1 VKKDV
6 KKDRDMNR
14 EEEFDKK
21 QREVRQNNNT
31 AQAVFQEKM
40 TEMIAA
46 AGSGGKDIREI
57 QFPIAL
63 SGSLNFSQLPIAIK
77 IVLSKVKILSFLPG
91 ELTDIQGWGEIRQL
105 SELNM
110 ARQLL
115 TELEFTGIKGS
126 LSWKVLN
133 LEGNGIREIKWG
145 AFLALVNVNLSYN
158 RLVRLGVLPRSLE
171 ILDVR
176 NNRLEMLDLSHGVEL
191 RYINASNNTSAMVLI
206 PPPRENT
213 DYEIIQTSTSPYLST
228 SFSVSAYEEEDDRDE
243 KGSEKGSEKGEKK
256 GSKKREA
263 IVRTVD
269 YQEGLKEYFR
279 YRARYEQIVSQ
290 EKRDVWKK
298 YRFGKKGSLSLARQM
313 LSRYVPT
320 CLNCQQPGGMSF
332 QFLPEEKK
340 YKGLCGASHPCNFRI
355 EMFRSGNY
363 MRLVDLMESER
374 HYSEECKQELITKKQ
389 EIFFGYVD
397 ELSGLKKSKEILEE
411 CEETAKHVR
420 FLEKEYEKLYDSE
433 RRKKMDELTL
443 RIGQWITQNKVLLSP
458 ETVVG
463 AVSDVLEGRRVRSRS
478 LRGTDWEEEV
488 EEEEEK
494 GREDE
499 RLRMVVETEICEMF
513 PLVHKLRKE
522 TYDVMQVERE
532 EEKGGCRLIQ
542 EKIAFSQGEY
552 NLAVE
557 PPAVVAFMSG

>member
-1 VKKDV
+1 MKKDV

-557 PPAVVAFMSG
+557 PPAVVAFMNG

>member
-1 VKKDV
+1 
-6 KKDRDMNR
+6 MNS

-21 QREVRQNNNT
+21 QRETRQTSNT
-31 AQAVFQEKM
+31 AQSVFQEKM
-40 TEMIAA
+40 TELIAA

-77 IVLSKVKILSFLPG
+77 IVLSKIKKLSFIPG

-105 SELNM
+105 EELNL

-115 TELEFTGIKGS
+115 TELDFTRMKGH
-126 LSWKVLN
+126 LSWKILN
-133 LEGNGIREIKWG
+133 LEGNGIREMKWG
-145 AFLALVNVNLSYN
+145 HFLALMNVNFSYN
-158 RLVRLGVLPRSLE
+158 RLVRLGVLPRTLE

-176 NNRLEMLDLSHGVEL
+176 NNRLELLDLSHGMNL
-191 RYINASNNTSAMVLI
+191 RYINASNNTSGLVVI

-213 DYEIIQTSTSPYLST
+213 DYEIIQTSTSPYLAP
-228 SFSVSAYEEEDDRDE
+228 SFSSSEEEGSEE
-243 KGSEKGSEKGEKK
+243 KGSEKKEN
-256 GSKKREA
+256 KREA
-263 IVRTVD
+263 MVRQVD
-269 YQEGLKEYFR
+269 YNEGLKEYFR
-279 YRARYEQIVSQ
+279 YRAQYEQKMAQ
-290 EKRDVWKK
+290 EKRDLWKK

-320 CLNCQQPGGMSF
+320 CLNCQQPGGMIF

-355 EMFRSGNY
+355 EVFRSGEY
-363 MRLVDLMESER
+363 MRLVDIMEKEQK
-374 HYSEECKQELITKKQ
+374 YSEECKQELITKKQ

-397 ELSGLKKSKEILEE
+397 ELSGLKKSKEILED

-420 FLEKEYEKLYDSE
+420 YLEKEYEKLYDSE
-433 RRKKMDELTL
+433 RRRRIDELTL
-443 RIGQWITQNKVLLSP
+443 QIGQWITQNKVLISP
-458 ETVVG
+458 ETVAG
-463 AVSDVLEGRRVRSRS
+463 AVSDILAGRRTRSRS

-488 EEEEEK
+488 EEEEER
-494 GREDE
+494 GREEE
-499 RLRMVVETEICEMF
+499 RLRMVVETEVCNLF

-522 TYDVMQVERE
+522 TYDTMNIETD

-557 PPAVVAFMSG
+557 PPSVVAFTN